1 MVSVYI
7 LSNRFKASPDGVL
20 WYHAHLG
27 GVRADGAF
35 GLFVVHK
42 KTPTVSHFPLL
53 INHWLHVPFYEFMI
67 MNPYKKKN
75 SGAIA
80 GAGQLTYNHDME
92 KPMSWKTM
100 DGVPLSSMVFTSGL
114 INGRG
119 QYNGNNSPLSW
130 FMVEP
135 NSTIGFY
142 IINTGVEYTFS
153 ISIDQ
158 HDMEITSLGVGQVE
172 SKTVT
177 TVYLNPG

>member
-1 MVSVYI
+1 MYI

-20 WYHAHLG
+20 CHHAHLG

-67 MNPYKKKN
+67 MNVYKKKN

-80 GAGQLTYNHDME
+80 GAGQLNYNHDKE
-92 KPMSWKTM
+92 EPKSWKTM
-100 DGVPLSSMVFTSGL
+100 DGVALSSMVFTSSL

-119 QYNGNNSPLSW
+119 QYNSNNSPLSW

-135 NSTIGFY
+135 NSIIGFY
-142 IINTGVEYTFS
+142 IINAGVEYTFS